1 MCQIL
6 TVKDVQDYQ
15 AQAERAES
23 DLRAERLSLSAL
35 HAQLA
40 AAKDAGQHDTS
51 HSRLATAQLE
61 EALQQCRGELE
72 EAQGVIGQME
82 QEVKRV
88 RLENMQTAKMQRMLK
103 DKEERVGEQQ
113 ARISELARDV
123 VNLRESNEEYREK
136 LMRIGQ
142 QDNFSQCD

>member
-1 MCQIL
+1 M
-6 TVKDVQDYQ
+6 
-15 AQAERAES
+15 
-23 DLRAERLSLSAL
+23 
-35 HAQLA
+35 
-40 AAKDAGQHDTS
+40 
-51 HSRLATAQLE
+51 
-61 EALQQCRGELE
+61 
-72 EAQGVIGQME
+72 IGQME

>member
-1 MCQIL
+1 
-6 TVKDVQDYQ
+6 V
-15 AQAERAES
+15 
-23 DLRAERLSLSAL
+23 
-35 HAQLA
+35 
-40 AAKDAGQHDTS
+40 
-51 HSRLATAQLE
+51 
-61 EALQQCRGELE
+61 
-72 EAQGVIGQME
+72 VIGQME

-123 VNLRESNEEYREK
+123 VNLRESNEDYREK

>member
-1 MCQIL
+1 MCQII

-23 DLRAERLSLSAL
+23 DLRAERLSLAAL
-35 HAQLA
+35 QMQLA
-40 AAKDAGQHDTS
+40 AAKEGEHRYT
-51 HSRLATAQLE
+51 ATAQ
-61 EALQQCRGELE
+61 ALQAEVQQCRGELE

-82 QEVKRV
+82 QEAKRM
-88 RLENMQTAKMQRMLK
+88 RQENMQAGKLQRMLK

-136 LMRIGQ
+136 LMRMG
-142 QDNFSQCD
+142 